1 MLFSK
6 KYFNLN
12 SDLAEYHFPVQPICH
27 EHSCSR
33 SQQHTPLNRP
43 KVVTSMALKK
53 FYTKL
58 DYPVYGAKFLDNDKL
73 IVAGGGGETKSG
85 VPNKVTVLSIR
96 PTHKTKPLKR
106 FRELNLLSQEDSVM
120 SLDYNNGIILCG
132 INENSEMM
140 KKGINKHLRKFVWE
154 DEHLQ
159 FRQSCQIH
167 GNTNSTMYQK
177 ITAISKDGTVGVIVI
192 SDSPSTVYIIDCS
205 DDLEEKTKIMA
216 DGDVK
221 DVSISPDGKLMCYVT
236 SSSFVGISTVTGRSV
251 FTHHLPWATT
261 RVKFKNNDEVILAGQ
276 DGTNA
281 MIAQF
286 SISNSKVIKQAILQ
300 RKLKGLT
307 SMDLNVENNLI
318 GLATSDSSV
327 ILVRLNDLKV
337 IEVIKNAHTF
347 SITKLVFSDDGTY
360 VASTSAANSVGVFKI
375 PQGYADAQSWLS
387 FIFTSIWTTL
397 LVAILAFVGNYAYQE
412 GYVKLFWEKT
422 VELIKKEENDISSY
436 FKVEDVDKDI
446 FTASVNEIKAK
457 TIDDDYVTYSS
468 SDITLTS
475 VQYWTK
481 SSTVTDV
488 ESFSTGSSLSIQIE
502 PQSVTFADDSGK
514 IIEDELIQ
522 EELEALESQITKTVE
537 ATEIAEVTETVEAT
551 EIAEITETVEVTKI
565 AEITETV
572 EKNSLQEKDASVA
585 DLNDSTKAL
594 DDDVV
599 TRIDK
604 ESLAPSLS
612 LAVEPELYT
621 FTNDSGKI
629 VEKEYVTGQLGD
641 EAITIVETSI
651 TEDTTNIENDSTVT
665 LAVEPE
671 SMLFDNEE
679 GISAEESFVQEQ
691 LRTSFEES
699 LTLTEDFVVETPPVL
714 LDVEYENFEDVEVL
728 LDEAEN
734 TESETAEIHVTE
746 GAQDGQELNESETAV
761 FNPAVEPESQVFTDD
776 KGKEI
781 ESSIVDELLDSKT
794 ESEIIESETVTNETV
809 AEDIT
814 SVLTNVVI
822 REVTSVVVVTSTE
835 TATATSTITATATL
849 NDSFE

>member
-1 MLFSK
+1 
-6 KYFNLN
+6 
-12 SDLAEYHFPVQPICH
+12 
-27 EHSCSR
+27 
-33 SQQHTPLNRP
+33 
-43 KVVTSMALKK
+43 MALKK

-412 GYVKLFWEKT
+412 GYAKLFWEKT

-457 TIDDDYVTYSS
+457 TIDDDYVTYSN

-551 EIAEITETVEVTKI
+551 EIVEITETVEVTKI
-565 AEITETV
+565 AEVTETI

-599 TRIDK
+599 TRIDN

-671 SMLFDNEE
+671 SMLFDKEE
-679 GISAEESFVQEQ
+679 GISAEESLVQEQ

-699 LTLTEDFVVETPPVL
+699 VTLTEDFVVETPPVL

-761 FNPAVEPESQVFTDD
+761 FTPAVEPESQVFTDD

-794 ESEIIESETVTNETV
+794 ESEIIESETVADETV

-814 SVLTNVVI
+814 SVLTNVII

-849 NDSFE
+849 NDTFE